1 MVPFPGLAAMS
12 GILHPS
18 RTSAYQP
25 ALAWFAAVGA
35 GWVFVLVMLGAFTTS
50 IGAGMVFPDWPL
62 SDGSLNPAGWLHNL
76 AEFAEHS
83 HRLSAGL
90 MSVITLVLAAWLWRS
105 EGRGWLRWL
114 GGGAVALVLL
124 QAVVGGLRVLLNP
137 VEVTAVDTSLGQLFA
152 MLHACLAQLFVCT
165 LFAIAAA
172 LSRSW
177 IEGARTPGGIGAGP
191 RRAGLVCCGLLLA
204 QLAVAAVMRH
214 TFSGLA
220 IPTFPLT
227 PEGGLVPA
235 HWDFHVAINFA
246 HRAMALVLAVA
257 LPWFAVAVAREPA
270 AGAGLRSLAATMV
283 VLLAGQILLGASIV
297 WTGRNPYVTTAH
309 VLVGA
314 LTLAT
319 TFLLT
324 WLAHREVLAA
334 RFRPAPASQ
343 PAGATVN
350 RLPAHA

>member
-1 MVPFPGLAAMS
+1 MFAP
-12 GILHPS
+12 LHTA
-18 RTSAYQP
+18 RSASYQP
-25 ALAWFAAVGA
+25 ALAWFAAIGA
-35 GWVFVLVMLGAFTTS
+35 GWVFVLVVLGAFTTS

-90 MSVITLVLAAWLWRS
+90 MSAVTLILAAWLWRC
-105 EGRGWLRWL
+105 EARGWLRWL
-114 GGGAVALVLL
+114 GWFAVALVLL

-152 MLHACLAQLFVCT
+152 MLHAGLAQVFVCT

-172 LSRSW
+172 LSRPW
-177 IEGARTPGGIGAGP
+177 MEGAPGRPAVGAGL
-191 RRAGLVCCGLLLA
+191 RRLGLACCGLLLA
-204 QLAVAAVMRH
+204 QLAIAAVMRH
-214 TFSGLA
+214 SFSGLA

-235 HWDFHVAINFA
+235 QWDFHVSINFA
-246 HRAMALVLAVA
+246 HRVMALVLAVA
-257 LPWFAVAVAREPA
+257 LGWFAVRVWRNPA
-270 AGAGLRSLAATMV
+270 AGAGLKR
-283 VLLAGQILLGASIV
+283 LAGAMVTLLVAQILLGASIV
-297 WTGRNPYVTTAH
+297 WTGRNPYFTTAH

-314 LTLAT
+314 LTLAV

-324 WLAHREVLAA
+324 WLAHRDQLEVRGKPADGRSRDDAA
-334 RFRPAPASQ
+334 AV
-343 PAGATVN
+343 G